1 MVKQTKNAASLV
13 LSAEKA
19 KMRRAFAL
27 RMILTIV
34 VVFVLWWFISP
45 FYIALTK
52 SFVVSLV
59 NAFGY
64 YTNASPK
71 LTDALMSPA
80 IPFIILMI
88 GTWGPGLFMKDGK
101 INTKTILWSLGVLV
115 LLVLLSML
123 GQFFQVYMGLSGES
137 PFWMVSF
144 TSFLIAT
151 GPVLVPIVAWLAL
164 SYGKLREIFLS

>member
-1 MVKQTKNAASLV
+1 
-13 LSAEKA
+13 
-19 KMRRAFAL
+19 
-27 RMILTIV
+27 
-34 VVFVLWWFISP
+34 
-45 FYIALTK
+45 
-52 SFVVSLV
+52 VVSLV